1 MPAERVSMRKIRDVL
16 RLTHALGMSR
26 RLVGEAT
33 GIGKTAVGEYV
44 RRAAVAG
51 LSWPIPDEID
61 DAELERRLFPPA
73 TTASCTAR
81 TEPDWSHIHAEL
93 KRRGVTLALLWQ
105 EYRAEHAQGYA
116 YSWFCE
122 RYSDWRKCISPT
134 MRQTHLAGEKLFV
147 DWAGD
152 TMPVFDPTTGEEH
165 RAHIFVAALGAS
177 NYTYAEAR
185 WTETLPDWIGAHVNA
200 LAAIG
205 GVPKAFVP
213 DNLKAGIT
221 KPSRYE
227 PGINRTYQDLAD
239 HYGCV
244 VLPARVMK
252 PRDKAKVE
260 VAVQIVQRFVLAKLR
275 NRRFFSLAELNAA
288 IRDCVTAINAKV
300 MRRIGKSR
308 NELLETLDRPALNA
322 LPTRPTAMRN
332 GSGPAS
338 RPIITSRSPDHYYS
352 VPSKL
357 IREIVEARITSAT
370 VEIFHKGQRVASH
383 AFSAVRNRHTTITEH
398 MPSAHRRYAE
408 WTPQRMMSE
417 AAKIGPATIALF
429 EAIMKAKPHP
439 EQGFRS
445 CLGIVGLA
453 RSYGVRARRGRE
465 RGAATTSA
473 RPPTAR
479 SPRSSS
485 MGSTKPTQPKAPD
498 GPPIRHGNIRG
509 SWLLPLTQRT
519 RRNPAGKCKP
529 KRRHDAH
536 ASHRRTPDRARAH
549 RHGQGAGG
557 TTQAARHG
565 RTRLRGAARTDGR
578 PRGDRAREQ
587 AAGQPIEVRR
597 ACARSAVVEDVDMKA
612 PRGLDKALFAK
623 LAAGDWIARHQN
635 LIIMRSDRHRQKL
648 ACLCAWPQGLPRRS
662 LRPLSSR
669 AKAVRCPGTRTRRR
683 PSCPAAQEPGARR
696 TADPRRLG
704 PRHAHARSGSRHP

>member
-1 MPAERVSMRKIRDVL
+1 MRKIREVL

-44 RRAAVAG
+44 RRAAVVD

-61 DAELERRLFPPA
+61 DAELERRLFPPPEA
-73 TTASCTAR
+73 RSSTSR
-81 TEPDWSHIHAEL
+81 TEPDWSYNHAEL

-122 RYSDWRKCISPT
+122 RYSDWRKRISPT

-152 TMPVFDPTTGEEH
+152 TMPVFDPTTGEEYCT
-165 RAHIFVAALGAS
+165 HIFIAALGAS

-200 LAAIG
+200 FIAIG
-205 GVPKAFVP
+205 GVSKALVP

-227 PGINRTYQDLAD
+227 PGINRTYQELAD

-275 NRRFFSLAELNAA
+275 HRRFFSLAELNAA
-288 IRDCVTAINAKV
+288 IRDCVAAINTKV
-300 MRRIGKSR
+300 MRHVGKSR
-308 NELLETLDRPALNA
+308 NELLETIDRPALNA
-322 LPTRPTAMRN
+322 LPTTPYSYAEWKRARVAPDYHIEVA
-332 GSGPAS
+332 
-338 RPIITSRSPDHYYS
+338 DHYYS

-357 IREIVEARITSAT
+357 IREMVEARITSAT
-370 VEIFHKGQRVASH
+370 VEIFHKGQRIASH
-383 AFSAVRNRHTTITEH
+383 AFSPVRNRHTTITEH

-408 WTPQRMMSE
+408 WTPAKMMSE
-417 AAKIGPATIALF
+417 AALIGPAAIALV

-445 CLGIVGLA
+445 CLGIISLV
-453 RSYGVRARRGRE
+453 RTYGSERVEAASRRGNDI
-465 RGAATTSA
+465 GATTYGSIKSILQNGLDKA
-473 RPPTAR
+473 YA
-479 SPRSSS
+479 SS
-485 MGSTKPTQPKAPD
+485 KAPD
-498 GPPIRHGNIRG
+498 GPPIRHANIRG
-509 SWLLPLTQRT
+509 
-519 RRNPAGKCKP
+519 
-529 KRRHDAH
+529 
-536 ASHRRTPDRARAH
+536 
-549 RHGQGAGG
+549 
-557 TTQAARHG
+557 
-565 RTRLRGAARTDGR
+565 RGYY
-578 PRGDRAREQ
+578 
-587 AAGQPIEVRR
+587 
-597 ACARSAVVEDVDMKA
+597 
-612 PRGLDKALFAK
+612 
-623 LAAGDWIARHQN
+623 H
-635 LIIMRSDRHRQKL
+635 
-648 ACLCAWPQGLPRRS
+648 
-662 LRPLSSR
+662 
-669 AKAVRCPGTRTRRR
+669 
-683 PSCPAAQEPGARR
+683 
-696 TADPRRLG
+696 
-704 PRHAHARSGSRHP
+704 

>member
-51 LSWPIPDEID
+51 LGWPIPDEID
-61 DAELERRLFPPA
+61 DAELERRLFPPPEVRSS
-73 TTASCTAR
+73 TSR
-81 TEPDWSHIHAEL
+81 TEPDWSYNHAEL

-122 RYSDWRKCISPT
+122 RYSDWRKRISPT

-152 TMPVFDPTTGEEH
+152 TMPVFDPTTGEEYCT
-165 RAHIFVAALGAS
+165 HIFIAALGAS

-200 LAAIG
+200 FTAIG
-205 GVPKAFVP
+205 GVSKALVP

-275 NRRFFSLAELNAA
+275 HRRFFSLAELNAA
-288 IRDCVTAINAKV
+288 IRDCVAAINTKV
-300 MRRIGKSR
+300 MRHVGKSR
-308 NELLETLDRPALNA
+308 NELLETIDRPALNA
-322 LPTRPTAMRN
+322 LPTTPYSYAEWKRARVAPDYHIEVA
-332 GSGPAS
+332 
-338 RPIITSRSPDHYYS
+338 DHYYS

-357 IREIVEARITSAT
+357 IREMVEARITSAT
-370 VEIFHKGQRVASH
+370 VEIFHKGQRIASH
-383 AFSAVRNRHTTITEH
+383 AFSPVRNRHTTITEH

-408 WTPQRMMSE
+408 WTPAKMMSE
-417 AAKIGPATIALF
+417 AALIGPAAIALV

-445 CLGIVGLA
+445 CLGIISLV
-453 RSYGVRARRGRE
+453 RTYGSERVEAASRRGNDI
-465 RGAATTSA
+465 GATTYGSIKSILQNGLDKA
-473 RPPTAR
+473 YA
-479 SPRSSS
+479 SS
-485 MGSTKPTQPKAPD
+485 KAPD
-498 GPPIRHGNIRG
+498 GPPIRHANIRG
-509 SWLLPLTQRT
+509 
-519 RRNPAGKCKP
+519 
-529 KRRHDAH
+529 
-536 ASHRRTPDRARAH
+536 
-549 RHGQGAGG
+549 
-557 TTQAARHG
+557 
-565 RTRLRGAARTDGR
+565 RGYY
-578 PRGDRAREQ
+578 
-587 AAGQPIEVRR
+587 
-597 ACARSAVVEDVDMKA
+597 
-612 PRGLDKALFAK
+612 
-623 LAAGDWIARHQN
+623 H
-635 LIIMRSDRHRQKL
+635 
-648 ACLCAWPQGLPRRS
+648 
-662 LRPLSSR
+662 
-669 AKAVRCPGTRTRRR
+669 
-683 PSCPAAQEPGARR
+683 
-696 TADPRRLG
+696 
-704 PRHAHARSGSRHP
+704 

>member
-1 MPAERVSMRKIRDVL
+1 MPAERVSMRKIREVL

-51 LSWPIPDEID
+51 QGWPIPDEID
-61 DAELERRLFPPA
+61 DAELERRLFPPPDA
-73 TTASCTAR
+73 ASSTSR
-81 TEPDWSHIHAEL
+81 TEPDWSYNHAEL

-122 RYSDWRKCISPT
+122 RYSDWRKRISPT

-152 TMPVFDPTTGEEH
+152 TMPVFDPITGEEYCT
-165 RAHIFVAALGAS
+165 HIFIAALGAS

-200 LAAIG
+200 FTAIG
-205 GVPKAFVP
+205 GVSKALVP

-227 PGINRTYQDLAD
+227 PVINRTYQDLAD

-275 NRRFFSLAELNAA
+275 HRRFFSLAELNAA
-288 IRDCVTAINAKV
+288 IRDCVAAINAKV
-300 MRRIGKSR
+300 MRHVGKSR
-308 NELLETLDRPALNA
+308 NELLETIDRPALNA
-322 LPTRPTAMRN
+322 LPTTPYSYAEWKRARVAPDYHIEVA
-332 GSGPAS
+332 
-338 RPIITSRSPDHYYS
+338 DHYYS

-357 IREIVEARITSAT
+357 IREMVEARITSAT
-370 VEIFHKGQRVASH
+370 VEIFHKGQRIASH
-383 AFSAVRNRHTTITEH
+383 AFSPVRNLHTTITEH

-408 WTPQRMMSE
+408 WTPAKMMSE
-417 AAKIGPATIALF
+417 AALIGPAAIALV

-445 CLGIVGLA
+445 CLGIISLV
-453 RSYGVRARRGRE
+453 RTYGSERVEAASRRGNDI
-465 RGAATTSA
+465 GATTYGSIKSILQNGLDKA
-473 RPPTAR
+473 YA
-479 SPRSSS
+479 SS
-485 MGSTKPTQPKAPD
+485 KAPD
-498 GPPIRHGNIRG
+498 GPPIRHANIRG
-509 SWLLPLTQRT
+509 
-519 RRNPAGKCKP
+519 
-529 KRRHDAH
+529 
-536 ASHRRTPDRARAH
+536 
-549 RHGQGAGG
+549 
-557 TTQAARHG
+557 
-565 RTRLRGAARTDGR
+565 RGYY
-578 PRGDRAREQ
+578 
-587 AAGQPIEVRR
+587 
-597 ACARSAVVEDVDMKA
+597 
-612 PRGLDKALFAK
+612 
-623 LAAGDWIARHQN
+623 H
-635 LIIMRSDRHRQKL
+635 
-648 ACLCAWPQGLPRRS
+648 
-662 LRPLSSR
+662 
-669 AKAVRCPGTRTRRR
+669 
-683 PSCPAAQEPGARR
+683 
-696 TADPRRLG
+696 
-704 PRHAHARSGSRHP
+704 

>member
-1 MPAERVSMRKIRDVL
+1 MRKIREVL

-44 RRAAVAG
+44 RRAALAG
-51 LSWPIPDEID
+51 QSWPIPDEID
-61 DAELERRLFPPA
+61 DAELERRLFPPPEA
-73 TTASCTAR
+73 RSSTSR
-81 TEPDWSHIHAEL
+81 TEPDWSYNHAEL

-122 RYSDWRKCISPT
+122 RYSDWRKRISPT

-152 TMPVFDPTTGEEH
+152 TMPVFDPTTGEEYCT
-165 RAHIFVAALGAS
+165 HIFIAALGAS

-200 LAAIG
+200 FIAIG
-205 GVPKAFVP
+205 GVSKALVP

-275 NRRFFSLAELNAA
+275 HRRFFSLAELNAA
-288 IRDCVTAINAKV
+288 IRDCVAAINTKV
-300 MRRIGKSR
+300 MRHVGKSR
-308 NELLETLDRPALNA
+308 NELLETIDRPALNA
-322 LPTRPTAMRN
+322 LPTTPYSYAEWKRARVAPDYHIEVA
-332 GSGPAS
+332 
-338 RPIITSRSPDHYYS
+338 DHYYS

-357 IREIVEARITSAT
+357 VREMVEARITSAT
-370 VEIFHKGQRVASH
+370 VEIFHKGQRIASH
-383 AFSAVRNRHTTITEH
+383 AFSPVRNRHTTITEH

-408 WTPQRMMSE
+408 WTPAKMMSE
-417 AAKIGPATIALF
+417 AALIGPAAIALV

-445 CLGIVGLA
+445 CLGIISLV
-453 RSYGVRARRGRE
+453 RTYGSERVEAASRRGNDI
-465 RGAATTSA
+465 GATTYGSIKSILQNGLDKA
-473 RPPTAR
+473 YA
-479 SPRSSS
+479 SS
-485 MGSTKPTQPKAPD
+485 KAPD
-498 GPPIRHGNIRG
+498 GPPIRHANIRG
-509 SWLLPLTQRT
+509 
-519 RRNPAGKCKP
+519 
-529 KRRHDAH
+529 
-536 ASHRRTPDRARAH
+536 
-549 RHGQGAGG
+549 
-557 TTQAARHG
+557 
-565 RTRLRGAARTDGR
+565 RGYY
-578 PRGDRAREQ
+578 
-587 AAGQPIEVRR
+587 
-597 ACARSAVVEDVDMKA
+597 
-612 PRGLDKALFAK
+612 
-623 LAAGDWIARHQN
+623 H
-635 LIIMRSDRHRQKL
+635 
-648 ACLCAWPQGLPRRS
+648 
-662 LRPLSSR
+662 
-669 AKAVRCPGTRTRRR
+669 
-683 PSCPAAQEPGARR
+683 
-696 TADPRRLG
+696 
-704 PRHAHARSGSRHP
+704 